1 MKLIWTITGDDGIID
16 RTNTLSVNQLLPPY
30 LTQLVPPSLA
40 PSFLTDWLTDWLN
53 RSIDRSINHLIT
65 PHLLDHSYLDAAW
78 LVSSPHK
85 GKIMLKGFS
94 KDIIIMLQYRQ
105 NHIIWYQLLTFNWC
119 FMEHPGKSQSKN
131 LVGWLVLI
139 TTIGSYNT
147 EMKYNTMP
155 LKGCKFTPKFT
166 TGTP

>member
-16 RTNTLSVNQLLPPY
+16 RTKTQSVNQLVSPLPHS
-30 LTQLVPPSLA
+30 VKPPFPRSLF
-40 PSFLTDWLTDWLN
+40 PHWLTE
-53 RSIDRSINHLIT
+53 SIDRSINHLIT
-65 PHLLDHSYLDAAW
+65 HHLLDHSYLDAAW

-105 NHIIWYQLLTFNWC
+105 NHIIWYQLVTFNWC

-147 EMKYNTMP
+147 EIKYNTMP